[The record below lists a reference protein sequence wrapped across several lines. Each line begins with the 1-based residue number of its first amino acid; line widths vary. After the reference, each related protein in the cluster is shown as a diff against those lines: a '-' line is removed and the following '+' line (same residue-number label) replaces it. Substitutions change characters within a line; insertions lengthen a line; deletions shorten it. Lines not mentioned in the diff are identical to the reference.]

1 MLHCGENLFSVKLV
15 PGRGDC
21 RCTCIASAH
30 ESDSG
35 FEPVRVAYVGVAEN
49 YTARGLYLIVKEL
62 AEVFHIHFAFL
73 SVDYR
78 GICVYSAIVQVRAFD
93 RADNVGKLADARRFY
108 KDTVGA
114 VFRINLFQSFRKV
127 ADERTADTARIEF
140 VYLNARVLQKSA
152 VDAYLSE
159 FVFYQYEF
167 FACISFLY
175 KFFDKRGFACA

>member
-21 RCTCIASAH
+21 RCTYIASAH

-62 AEVFHIHFAFL
+62 AEVFHIHFAF
-73 SVDYR
+73 SRVDYR
-78 GICVYSAIVQVRAFD
+78 GVSVYNAVVQARAFD
-93 RADNVGKLADARRFY
+93 RADNVGKLADARRLY
-108 KDTVGA
+108 QDTVGA
-114 VFRINLFQSFRKV
+114 VFRVHLFQSFRKV

-167 FACISFLY
+167 FACVSFLY